1 MHEMMLVEGII
12 STLIELSHEKKG
24 RVSYFKVNVGEISQ
38 FNVELIRYLL
48 MEMVKGTELEDS
60 HIEVNVEKAVV
71 KCLSCGSKLN
81 FQELVDSLSI
91 NEKEAIHFLPEL
103 ISSFCRCPSC
113 RMSDFE
119 IEQGRSVRIVEVG
132 LDT

>member
-12 STLIELSHEKKG
+12 STILELSHEKKG
-24 RVSYFKVNVGEISQ
+24 RVSYFKVSVGEISQ

-48 MEMVKGTELEDS
+48 IEMVKGTELEDA
-60 HIEVNVEKAVV
+60 HIEVDVEKAVV

-81 FQELVDSLSI
+81 FQELVDPLSI
-91 NEKEAIHFLPEL
+91 NEREAVHFLPEL

-113 RMSDFE
+113 RMNDFE
-119 IEQGRSVRIVEVG
+119 IEQGRSVRIVEVRM
-132 LDT
+132 DI